1 MESGARLPT
10 FYSLSSATLLRVFV
24 GLCFKKQLFGAPAM
38 VQWVKNLTA
47 VARVA
52 VEVWVQSLT
61 QCSGLK
67 DLALL
72 QLWHRCSCGS
82 DSYAAGAAIKKIHP
96 NPTKKI
102 AFLGWHIYQGK
113 KCLTKGLSLHC
124 CEPNNEVNF
133 LPL

>member
-67 DLALL
+67 DPMLLKLWHGL
-72 QLWHRCSCGS
+72 QLWLRFNSW
-82 DSYAAGAAIKKIHP
+82 P
-96 NPTKKI
+96 
-102 AFLGWHIYQGK
+102 
-113 KCLTKGLSLHC
+113 
-124 CEPNNEVNF
+124 ENF
-133 LPL
+133 HMPQVQP